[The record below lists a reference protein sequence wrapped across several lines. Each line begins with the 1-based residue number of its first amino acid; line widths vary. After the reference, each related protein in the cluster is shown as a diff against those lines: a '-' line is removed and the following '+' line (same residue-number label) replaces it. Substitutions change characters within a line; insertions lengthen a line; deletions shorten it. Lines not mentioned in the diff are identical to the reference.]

1 MSILRK
7 IQKILWCLKHLDCFQ
22 TWKLHRLVKHPKSAR
37 LHVYNRSN
45 VHIDKVA
52 SLVLGENSSLSINV
66 LNLKRDIL
74 LPTTLYLSGDAKMI
88 CNGHFTMYEGACI
101 VVLNG
106 GKLEIGN
113 NSYMNASTI
122 QCASHISIGDDC
134 AIAGD
139 ILIQDTDFH
148 PVLDDNGQSKPI
160 SKPIHIGNKV
170 WICAKATILK
180 GVTIGDGEIV
190 AAGAV
195 VTKDVPAYSL
205 VAGNPA
211 RVIKEN
217 VVWK

>member
-1 MSILRK
+1 MNILRK
-7 IQKILWCLKHLDCFQ
+7 IHKILWCIKHLNCLQ
-22 TWKLHRLVKHPKSAR
+22 TWKLYRLIKHPRSAS
-37 LHVYNRSN
+37 LHVYNKAN
-45 VHIDKVA
+45 ININKTA
-52 SLVLGENSSLSINV
+52 TLQLYENSSLSINV
-66 LNLKRDIL
+66 LNLNRDIL
-74 LPTTLYLSGDAKMI
+74 LPTTLYLSANSKMI
-88 CNGHFTMYEGACI
+88 CKGHFTMFEGACV
-101 VVLNG
+101 VVLDG
-106 GKLEIGN
+106 GKLDIGN

-148 PVLDDNGQSKPI
+148 PVLDDNGQPKPI

-180 GVTIGDGEIV
+180 GVTIGDGAII
-190 AAGAV
+190 AAGTV

-211 RVIKEN
+211 QVIKEN
-217 VVWK
+217 VIWK